1 MGQKVHPLALRLGY
15 TKNWRSLWFA
25 ERREYSKNIKEDFKI
40 RQYIKEKFIQAA
52 VSMIVIERLA
62 EQIKVRIHTARPG
75 VIIGRRGADID
86 RLRAEL
92 KDITKKDMDKIIV
105 DIQEIKNPNTDA
117 QLVAQSVAFQ
127 LEKRV
132 AFRRAMKRAIETSR
146 ASGAK
151 GIKIRCAG
159 RLGGA
164 EMARTE
170 KYHEGKVPL
179 QTLRA
184 DIDYGFAEAKTTYGL
199 LGVKVWIYKG
209 DVIKDQEE
217 IEAQALAAIQ
227 PATAP
232 VAPPAAPTSEPTVAA
247 AA

>member
-1 MGQKVHPLALRLGY
+1 MGQKVHPLVLRLGY

-25 ERREYSKNIKEDFKI
+25 QRRDFSDNVKQDFKI
-40 RQYIKEKFIQAA
+40 RKYIREKFEQAA

-62 EQIKVRIHTARPG
+62 EQVKVRIHTARPG

-86 RLRAEL
+86 RLRMEL
-92 KDITKKDMDKIIV
+92 RDITKKDMDQIV
-105 DIQEIKNPNTDA
+105 IDIQEIKNPNVDA
-117 QLVAQSVAFQ
+117 QLVAQAVAFQ

-132 AFRRAMKRAIETSR
+132 AFRRAMKRAIEQSR
-146 ASGAK
+146 AAGAK

-199 LGVKVWIYKG
+199 LGIKVWIYKG

-217 IEAQALAAIQ
+217 IEEKAAVVTSQ
-227 PATAP
+227 PSE
-232 VAPPAAPTSEPTVAA
+232 APPAPVEPVI
-247 AA
+247 

>member
-25 ERREYSKNIKEDFKI
+25 ERKDYARNVQEDYKI
-40 RQYIKEKFIQAA
+40 RKYIREKFVQAA

-92 KDITKKDMDKIIV
+92 KEITKKDMDKIIV
-105 DIQEIKNPNTDA
+105 DIQEIKNPNLDA
-117 QLVAQSVAFQ
+117 QLVAQGVAFQ

-132 AFRRAMKRAIETSR
+132 AFRRAMKRAIEQSR

-170 KYHEGKVPL
+170 KYYEGKVPL

-184 DIDYGFAEAKTTYGL
+184 DIDYGFAEALTTYGL

-217 IEAQALAAIQ
+217 IEAQA
-227 PATAP
+227 
-232 VAPPAAPTSEPTVAA
+232 AA
-247 AA
+247 AANPPSLT

>member
-25 ERREYSKNIKEDFKI
+25 ERKDYANNIKQDYKIREYIKT
-40 RQYIKEKFIQAA
+40 KFIQAA
-52 VSMIVIERLA
+52 VSLIVIERLA
-62 EQIKVRIHTARPG
+62 EQIKVRIHSARPG

-86 RLRAEL
+86 KLRAEL
-92 KDITKKDMDKIIV
+92 KDITGKDMDKIVV
-105 DIQEIKNPNTDA
+105 DIQEIKNANLEA

-146 ASGAK
+146 QNGAK
-151 GIKIRCAG
+151 GIKIRAAG

-170 KYHEGKVPL
+170 KYYEGKVPL

-184 DIDYGFAEAKTTYGL
+184 DIDYGFAEARTAYGL
-199 LGVKVWIYKG
+199 IGIKVWIYKG

-217 IEAQALAAIQ
+217 IEAQAAAAVAQAQ
-227 PATAP
+227 PVTPAQ
-232 VAPPAAPTSEPTVAA
+232 PAAPAA
-247 AA
+247 A

>member
-25 ERREYSKNIKEDFKI
+25 TRREYSDNIKQDYKI
-40 RQYIKEKFIQAA
+40 RKYINEKFEQAA
-52 VSMIVIERLA
+52 VSLIVIERLA
-62 EQIKVRIHTARPG
+62 EQVKVRIHTARPG

-92 KDITKKDMDKIIV
+92 KDITKKDMDKIVI
-105 DIQEIKNPNTDA
+105 DIQEIKNPNLDA
-117 QLVAQSVAFQ
+117 QLVAKAVAFQ

-132 AFRRAMKRAIETSR
+132 AFRRAMKRAIEQSR

-184 DIDYGFAEAKTTYGL
+184 DIDYGFAEALTTYGI

-209 DVIKDQEE
+209 DVIKDHEE
-217 IEAQALAAIQ
+217 IEAKAAAAIAVA

-232 VAPPAAPTSEPTVAA
+232 VLPTAPETPVVAA
-247 AA
+247 

>member
-25 ERREYSKNIKEDFKI
+25 ERRDYSKNINEDYKI
-40 RQYIKEKFIQAA
+40 RQYIRKKFVQAA
-52 VSMIVIERLA
+52 VSMIVIERLVD
-62 EQIKVRIHTARPG
+62 QIKVRIHTARPG

-92 KDITKKDMDKIIV
+92 KDITKKDMDKIVI
-105 DIQEIKNPNTDA
+105 DIQEIKNPNLDA
-117 QLVAQSVAFQ
+117 QLVSQAIAFQ
-127 LEKRV
+127 LENRV
-132 AFRRAMKRAIETSR
+132 AFRRAMKRAIEQSR
-146 ASGAK
+146 AAGAK
-151 GIKIRCAG
+151 GIKVRCAG

-184 DIDYGFAEAKTTYGL
+184 DIDYGFSEAVTTYGL

-209 DVIKDQEE
+209 DVIKDHEE
-217 IEAQALAAIQ
+217 IEAQAIEAGNAV
-227 PATAP
+227 PA
-232 VAPPAAPTSEPTVAA
+232 VPAVSGAV
-247 AA
+247 

>member
-1 MGQKVHPLALRLGY
+1 MGQKVHPLALRLGF

-25 ERREYSKNIKEDFKI
+25 ERRDFSRNIREDFKI
-40 RQYIKEKFIQAA
+40 REYINEKFKQAA
-52 VSMIVIERLA
+52 VSMVVIERLA
-62 EQIKVRIHTARPG
+62 EQIKVRIHSARPG

-86 RLRAEL
+86 RLRADL
-92 KDITKKDMDKIIV
+92 GKITSREIAI
-105 DIQEIKNPNTDA
+105 DIQEIKNPSADA

-132 AFRRAMKRAIETSR
+132 AFRRAMKRAIEQAR
-146 ASGAK
+146 AAGAK
-151 GIKIRCAG
+151 GIKIRCSG

-164 EMARTE
+164 ELARTE

-184 DIDYGFAEAKTTYGL
+184 DIDYGFAQALTTYGL

-209 DVIKDQEE
+209 DVIKDHQE
-217 IEAQALAAIQ
+217 IEEQAQAALV
-227 PATAP
+227 P
-232 VAPPAAPTSEPTVAA
+232 VQPAAPVVPVVPEAPAA
-247 AA
+247 V

>member
-25 ERREYSKNIKEDFKI
+25 ERRDYARNIKEDYKI

-52 VSMIVIERLA
+52 VSMVVIERLA
-62 EQIKVRIHTARPG
+62 EQVKVRIHTARPG

-92 KDITKKDMDKIIV
+92 KDITKKDMDKIVV
-105 DIQEIKNPNTDA
+105 DIQEIKNPNVDA
-117 QLVAQSVAFQ
+117 QLVAQAVAFQ

-132 AFRRAMKRAIETSR
+132 AFRRAMKRAIEQSR
-146 ASGAK
+146 AAGAK

-170 KYHEGKVPL
+170 KYYEGKVPL

-184 DIDYGFAEAKTTYGL
+184 DIDYGFTEAKTTYGL

-209 DVIKDQEE
+209 DVIKDHEE
-217 IEAQALAAIQ
+217 IEAQAQAAVA
-227 PATAP
+227 PATPQP
-232 VAPPAAPTSEPTVAA
+232 VQPPSEPAAV
-247 AA
+247 

>member
-1 MGQKVHPLALRLGY
+1 MGQKVNPLALRLGY

-25 ERREYSKNIKEDFKI
+25 ERKDYAKNVQQDYKI
-40 RQYIKEKFIQAA
+40 RQYIRKKFIQAA
-52 VSMIVIERLA
+52 VALIVIERLA

-92 KDITKKDMDKIIV
+92 KDITGKDMDKIVV
-105 DIQEIKNPNTDA
+105 DIQEIKNPNLDS

-132 AFRRAMKRAIETSR
+132 AFRRAMKRAIEQSR

-170 KYHEGKVPL
+170 KYSEGKIPL

-184 DIDYGFAEAKTTYGL
+184 DIDYGFAEALTTYGL

-209 DVIKDQEE
+209 DVIKDHEE
-217 IEAQALAAIQ
+217 IEAAAVAATQAAVSEAA
-227 PATAP
+227 PVTATAP
-232 VAPPAAPTSEPTVAA
+232 AA
-247 AA
+247 

>member
-25 ERREYSKNIKEDFKI
+25 ERRDFSNNIKEDYHI
-40 RQYIKEKFIQAA
+40 RKYINEKFKQAA
-52 VSMIVIERLA
+52 VSLIVIERLA
-62 EQIKVRIHTARPG
+62 EQIKIRIHTARPG

-86 RLRAEL
+86 RLRGDL
-92 KDITKKDMDKIIV
+92 GKITKREIQV
-105 DIQEIKNPNTDA
+105 DIQEIKNPAIDA
-117 QLVAQSVAFQ
+117 QLVSQSIAFQ

-132 AFRRAMKRAIETSR
+132 AFRRAMKRAMEQAR

-151 GIKIRCAG
+151 GIKIRCSG

-170 KYHEGKVPL
+170 KYYEGKVPL

-184 DIDYGFAEAKTTYGL
+184 DIDYGFSEALTTYGL

-209 DVIKDQEE
+209 DVIKDHEE
-217 IEAQALAAIQ
+217 IEALAAQAQ
-227 PATAP
+227 PQTQVP
-232 VAPPAAPTSEPTVAA
+232 VPVVETTQEVQSAN
-247 AA
+247 

>member
-25 ERREYSKNIKEDFKI
+25 ERRDFSKNIREDFKI
-40 RQYIKEKFIQAA
+40 REYINEKFKQAA
-52 VSMIVIERLA
+52 VSMVVIERLA
-62 EQIKVRIHTARPG
+62 EQIKVRIHSARPG

-86 RLRAEL
+86 RLRADL
-92 KDITKKDMDKIIV
+92 GKITSREIAI
-105 DIQEIKNPNTDA
+105 DIQEIKNPSADA

-127 LEKRV
+127 LETRV
-132 AFRRAMKRAIETSR
+132 AFRRAMKRAIEQAR
-146 ASGAK
+146 AAGAK
-151 GIKIRCAG
+151 GIKIRCSG

-164 EMARTE
+164 ELARTE

-184 DIDYGFAEAKTTYGL
+184 DIDYGFAQALTTYGL

-209 DVIKDQEE
+209 DVIKDHQE
-217 IEAQALAAIQ
+217 IEEQAQAALV
-227 PATAP
+227 P
-232 VAPPAAPTSEPTVAA
+232 VQPAAPVVPVVPEAPAA
-247 AA
+247 V

>member
-25 ERREYSKNIKEDFKI
+25 ERRDFSKNIREDFKI
-40 RQYIKEKFIQAA
+40 REYINEKFKQAA
-52 VSMIVIERLA
+52 VSMVVIERLA
-62 EQIKVRIHTARPG
+62 EQIKVRIHSARPG

-86 RLRAEL
+86 RLRADL
-92 KDITKKDMDKIIV
+92 GKITSREIAI
-105 DIQEIKNPNTDA
+105 DIQEIKNPSVDA

-132 AFRRAMKRAIETSR
+132 AFRRAMKRAIEQAR
-146 ASGAK
+146 AAGAK

-164 EMARTE
+164 ELARTE

-184 DIDYGFAEAKTTYGL
+184 DIDYGFAEALTTYGL

-209 DVIKDQEE
+209 DVIKDQQE
-217 IEAQALAAIQ
+217 IEEQARAALVPVQ
-227 PATAP
+227 PAAPVVP
-232 VAPPAAPTSEPTVAA
+232 VAPVVPEAPAAV
-247 AA
+247 

>member
-25 ERREYSKNIKEDFKI
+25 ERKDYAKNIKEDFKI
-40 RQYIKEKFIQAA
+40 REYIRAKFVQAA
-52 VSMIVIERLA
+52 VSMIVVERVA
-62 EQIKVRIHTARPG
+62 EQIKVRIHSARPG

-86 RLRAEL
+86 KLRAEL

-105 DIQEIKNPNTDA
+105 DIQEIKNPNLDA

-146 ASGAK
+146 QSGAK

-184 DIDYGFAEAKTTYGL
+184 DIDYGFTEAKTAYGL
-199 LGVKVWIYKG
+199 LGIKVWIYKG

-217 IEAQALAAIQ
+217 IEAQAAA
-227 PATAP
+227 AAAVTAP
-232 VAPPAAPTSEPTVAA
+232 VVTVAA
-247 AA
+247 PVAGAL

>member
-1 MGQKVHPLALRLGY
+1 MGQKVSPLVLRLGY

-25 ERREYSKNIKEDFKI
+25 ERKDFAKNIQEDYKI
-40 RQYIKEKFIQAA
+40 RQYIKKKFEQAA

-92 KDITKKDMDKIIV
+92 KDITKKDMDKIVV
-105 DIQEIKNPNTDA
+105 DIQEIKNPNLDA

-127 LEKRV
+127 LIKRV
-132 AFRRAMKRAIETSR
+132 AFRRTMKRAIEQSR

-151 GIKIRCAG
+151 GIKIRCSG

-164 EMARTE
+164 EMARSE
-170 KYHEGKVPL
+170 KYYEGKVPL

-184 DIDYGFAEAKTTYGL
+184 DIDYGFAEALTTYGL
-199 LGVKVWIYKG
+199 LGIKVWIYKG

-217 IEAQALAAIQ
+217 IEAQAAAAVQ
-227 PATAP
+227 P
-232 VAPPAAPTSEPTVAA
+232 VVQQAPTEAVATVA
-247 AA
+247 

>member
-1 MGQKVHPLALRLGY
+1 MGQKVSPLALRLGY

-25 ERREYSKNIKEDFKI
+25 ERKDFAQNIQQDFKI
-40 RQYIKEKFIQAA
+40 RQYIRTKFEQAA
-52 VSMIVIERLA
+52 VSTIVIERLA

-86 RLRAEL
+86 KLRAEL
-92 KDITKKDMDKIIV
+92 KDITKKDIDKIVI
-105 DIQEIKNPNTDA
+105 DIQEIKNPNLDA
-117 QLVAQSVAFQ
+117 QLVAQGIAFQ
-127 LEKRV
+127 LIKRV
-132 AFRRAMKRAIETSR
+132 AFRRAMKRAIEQSR
-146 ASGAK
+146 MAGAK
-151 GIKIRCAG
+151 GIKVRCAG

-164 EMARTE
+164 EMARSE

-209 DVIKDQEE
+209 DVIKDVES
-217 IEAQALAAIQ
+217 IEQMATEAVNQQSVVANETKAA
-227 PATAP
+227 
-232 VAPPAAPTSEPTVAA
+232 
-247 AA
+247 